1 MKFSKDIKRYT
12 DYSGKS
18 PIVMVCTQQGL
29 WALFSYRFFNSIYT
43 SSLPKIFKIPLLF
56 IGVLKQKGVEIVTG
70 ITLPYAAQIGEG
82 LYIGHHSGII
92 INAGAVIG
100 ENCNISQGVTIGV
113 SGKGIHRGAPV
124 IGDDV
129 YIGANAT
136 VAGKITIG
144 NKVVVGA
151 NSLVTSDVGSGVTVL
166 GVPAVEI
173 SKNDSSAYI

>member
-12 DYSGKS
+12 TYSGKS
-18 PIVMVCTQQGL
+18 VVVMLLTQQGL
-29 WALFSYRFFNSIYT
+29 WALFQYRFYNWIYNSK
-43 SSLPKIFKIPLLF
+43 SSKIIKLPLLF
-56 IGVLKQKGVEIVTG
+56 VGVCHQKGVEMLTG
-70 ITLPYAAQIGEG
+70 ITLPYSAQIGEG

-124 IGDDV
+124 IGDHV

-151 NSLVTSDVGSGVTVL
+151 NSLVTSNVASGVTVL